1 MSGSVFSAQQQAL
14 HFQAHASGLL
24 EPYPLDPVSH
34 QAQDGGEIYD
44 EPPLEHAASAV
55 LPVASQTSDFL
66 SGSSGSLVPCRD
78 AEGDATS
85 ATPWA
90 RRMSRLKAR
99 KTSHVSSERQLTPI
113 FLSEDFSP
121 SAVSQPSVDFSSFE
135 WVSSSENA
143 QPRRS
148 FAARG
153 QWPQDAP
160 APRPVPMHQ
169 VFRGRPSSLPQVRP
183 TAGAAPRPSV
193 QPAVSAPFHLSRPML
208 GEQSFRPSLS
218 GSSGSR
224 RLTVSEYRLARAP
237 LPPQGPFAYVAPT
250 SKAAP
255 LNRCTSIA
263 PAPRPMSNPS
273 GPADLG
279 FRVPRAPHDGF
290 VSHQAAEQRLLQVVR
305 TLWLELCAL
314 VQAYSPVLQQLH
326 ASANMIALEEKF
338 LQAWAPST
346 LLRYIKAC
354 IAFFTTMQQ
363 LYEVDFLLWTQVQI
377 IDAVWAMHRSPGGPE
392 FHPSNVIKALRWA
405 RKTLQLELPDLYGG
419 LVLVLLAPQ
428 VKPHKESYPAP
439 IRLLSYC
446 ELLLL
451 ESTGSLQD
459 KCWAG
464 AILLCAWGSLRWS
477 DSQRLLWNTIEVC
490 EDALRAECFRTKT
503 TRRGMPLAVAA
514 QAFHGATDGI
524 SRTWVAAWLAALAS
538 VWQCLRAAHDV
549 ACTPDCIWF
558 TFDEYAASFSPLTYA
573 QSLRILRDFSQR
585 SGAASGE
592 TQMSLTLH
600 SLKSSLLHLMH
611 QQGVDKADRMAA
623 GHHRHDSA
631 ALYSRDD
638 TVGALR
644 AQLVVAGAIRSGWL
658 PTSPQRRGAK
668 HSIPQLP
675 LLQPQA
681 TLACF
686 SIDAIWGV
694 VHPPC
699 NVTCR
704 ALDSVECLA
713 PPECLMDAQAPTE
726 VPSALAPSAT
736 VDDVPA
742 STACLTSS
750 ESEQALELATTANF
764 VQAEELDFL
773 QGPSGITHVAVPSSW
788 GIPHRGIF
796 LRPACG
802 TLGRQLRHVQFP
814 DGSCKFCAHSAC
826 RKVLAASD

>member
-1 MSGSVFSAQQQAL
+1 MSRSAFSAQQQEVRQ
-14 HFQAHASGLL
+14 QARASGLL
-24 EPYPLDPVSH
+24 DPYPLD
-34 QAQDGGEIYD
+34 
-44 EPPLEHAASAV
+44 HAAPPSPAPSLEAV
-55 LPVASQTSDFL
+55 SPAILPVASQASDFL
-66 SGSSGSLVPCRD
+66 SGSAGLLASGQ
-78 AEGDATS
+78 AATSADDTNS

-99 KTSHVSSERQLTPI
+99 KTSHVSSEQQLAPMRI
-113 FLSEDFSP
+113 SEDFSP
-121 SAVSQPSVDFSSFE
+121 SVISEPSVDFSSFE
-135 WVSSSENA
+135 WVSSSENV
-143 QPRRS
+143 QPHRA

-153 QWPQDAP
+153 QWTQDAP
-160 APRPVPMHQ
+160 APRPVLMHQ
-169 VFRGRPSSLPQVRP
+169 VVRGRPSSIPQVRP
-183 TAGAAPRPSV
+183 TAGAAPRPSL
-193 QPAVSAPFHLSRPML
+193 QPAISAPSSLFKPML
-208 GEQSFRPSLS
+208 GERGFRPSLS
-218 GSSGSR
+218 GSSASR
-224 RLTVSEYRLARAP
+224 RLTVSEYRFARAP
-237 LPPQGPFAYVAPT
+237 VPPQSSSAYVAPT

-255 LNRCTSIA
+255 LTRCTPVAAAS
-263 PAPRPMSNPS
+263 APRPTFNPS
-273 GPADLG
+273 GPSDVG
-279 FRVPRAPHDGF
+279 FRGPRASKDGF

-305 TLWLELCAL
+305 TLWIELCAL
-314 VQAYSPVLQQLH
+314 VQAFSPVLQQLQV
-326 ASANMIALEEKF
+326 SANMIALEEKC

-363 LYEVDFLLWTQVQI
+363 LYDDDFVLWTQVQL
-377 IDAVWAMHRSPGGPE
+377 IDAVWAMHRSSGGPE

-405 RKTLQLELPDLYGG
+405 RKALQLELPDLYGG
-419 LVLVLLAPQ
+419 LILVLLAPQ

-439 IRLLSYC
+439 IRLLSFC

-451 ESTGSLQD
+451 ESAGSLQD
-459 KCWAG
+459 RCWAG
-464 AILLCAWGSLRWS
+464 AILLCAWASLRWS
-477 DSQRLLWNTIEVC
+477 DSQRLLWSTIEVC

-538 VWQCLRAAHDV
+538 VWQSLRAAHDE
-549 ACTPDCIWF
+549 ACVPDCIWF
-558 TFDEYAASFSPLTYA
+558 AFDESAAAFSPLTYA

-585 SGAASGE
+585 SGATSGE

-631 ALYSRDD
+631 SLYSRDD

-644 AQLVVAGAIRSGWL
+644 AQLVVARSIRSGWL

-675 LLQPQA
+675 IMQPPA

-686 SIDAIWGV
+686 SISAIWGV
-694 VHPPC
+694 VHPAC
-699 NVTCR
+699 NVTCL
-704 ALDSVECLA
+704 ALDSVECSA
-713 PPECLMDAQAPTE
+713 QPECLGDGQATPAVPT
-726 VPSALAPSAT
+726 PAAPSAT
-736 VDDVPA
+736 VDAVPV

-750 ESEQALELATTANF
+750 ESEQVPEMAATDF
-764 VQAEELDFL
+764 GQAEELDFL
-773 QGPSGITHVAVPSSW
+773 QGPSGIIHVAVPSSW
-788 GIPHRGIF
+788 GIQHRGIF

-814 DGSCKFCAHSAC
+814 AGACKFCAHSAC
-826 RKVLAASD
+826 RKVLGASE

>member
-1 MSGSVFSAQQQAL
+1 MSGSVFGTQQQEL
-14 HFQAHASGLL
+14 R
-24 EPYPLDPVSH
+24 H
-34 QAQDGGEIYD
+34 QAQACDELSD
-44 EPPLEHAASAV
+44 EPPLEPVSPAV
-55 LPVASQTSDFL
+55 LPVASQASDFI
-66 SGSSGSLVPCRD
+66 SGSAGSLVPCRD
-78 AEGDATS
+78 AALVGDTNS

-99 KTSHVSSERQLTPI
+99 KTSHVSSEQQLTPVFI
-113 FLSEDFSP
+113 SEDFSP
-121 SAVSQPSVDFSSFE
+121 SAISEPSVDFSSFE
-135 WVSSSENA
+135 WVSSSENV
-143 QPRRS
+143 QPHRA

-160 APRPVPMHQ
+160 APRPAHMHQ
-169 VFRGRPSSLPQVRP
+169 VFRGRPSSMPQVRP
-183 TAGAAPRPSV
+183 TADAAPRPSL
-193 QPAVSAPFHLSRPML
+193 QPAVSAPSSLLRPML
-208 GEQSFRPSLS
+208 GEQGFRPSLS
-218 GSSGSR
+218 VSSGSR
-224 RLTVSEYRLARAP
+224 RLTVSEYRSARAP
-237 LPPQGPFAYVAPT
+237 LQPQSSSAYMAPT

-255 LNRCTSIA
+255 LTRCISFATAS
-263 PAPRPMSNPS
+263 APRPMRNPS
-273 GPADLG
+273 SPSDVG
-279 FRVPRAPHDGF
+279 FRMPRAPQDGF
-290 VSHQAAEQRLLQVVR
+290 VSHQAAEKRLLQVVR
-305 TLWLELCAL
+305 TLWFELCSL

-326 ASANMIALEEKF
+326 VSANMLALEEKF

-377 IDAVWAMHRSPGGPE
+377 IDAVWAMHRSAGGPE

-405 RKTLQLELPDLYGG
+405 RKALQLELPDLYGG
-419 LVLVLLAPQ
+419 LILVLLAPQ

-464 AILLCAWGSLRWS
+464 AILLCAWASLRWS

-514 QAFHGATDGI
+514 QAFHGASDGI
-524 SRTWVAAWLAALAS
+524 AMTWVAAWLAALAS
-538 VWQCLRAAHDV
+538 VWQCLRTAHDV
-549 ACTPDCIWF
+549 ACVPDCIWF
-558 TFDEYAASFSPLTYA
+558 AFDESTAAFSPLTYA

-585 SGAASGE
+585 SGATSGE
-592 TQMSLTLH
+592 TQVSLTLH

-644 AQLVVAGAIRSGWL
+644 AQLVVARAIRSGWL

-675 LLQPQA
+675 ILQPQA

-686 SIDAIWGV
+686 SINAIWGV
-694 VHPPC
+694 VHPAC
-699 NVTCR
+699 NVTCLT
-704 ALDSVECLA
+704 LDPVECSEQ
-713 PPECLMDAQAPTE
+713 PECLVDAEAPTS
-726 VPSALAPSAT
+726 VTDLLAPTAT
-736 VDDVPA
+736 VCHAPV
-742 STACLTSS
+742 STSCLTSS
-750 ESEQALELATTANF
+750 ESEQAPEPEKAADF
-764 VQAEELDFL
+764 GQAD
-773 QGPSGITHVAVPSSW
+773 
-788 GIPHRGIF
+788 
-796 LRPACG
+796 
-802 TLGRQLRHVQFP
+802 
-814 DGSCKFCAHSAC
+814 
-826 RKVLAASD
+826 